1 MLVYEMLSSIKWP
14 NLVPFPRR
22 ICNSDVVEPDRC
34 ITKFGEMVN
43 LDSGFLIPVE
53 AVSIVTILWS
63 QKVLETQ
70 AILIKLAL
78 LRQCSVDEKYVAE

>member
-1 MLVYEMLSSIKWP
+1 
-14 NLVPFPRR
+14 
-22 ICNSDVVEPDRC
+22 
-34 ITKFGEMVN
+34 MVN

-78 LRQCSVDEKYVAE
+78 LRQCSVDEKYVAEWSKSDITIFESYSFVLIRPPLVIYKI